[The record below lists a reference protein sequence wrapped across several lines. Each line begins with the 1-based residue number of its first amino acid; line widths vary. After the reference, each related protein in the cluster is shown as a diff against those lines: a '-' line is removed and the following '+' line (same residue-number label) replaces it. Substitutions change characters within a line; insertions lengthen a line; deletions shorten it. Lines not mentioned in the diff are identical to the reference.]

1 MRVNVRFNTDYPTKS
16 QFAWRV
22 ISEGKETLVNDVRFE
37 IPCFTTSE
45 FIEGLGVKYH
55 VSADA
60 KEVEIIETFFGGC
73 SAIVIHYNTSSGYC
87 SNSNQTKNKKVAVIK

>member
-37 IPCFTTSE
+37 IPCFTTAE
-45 FIEGLGVKYH
+45 FIEGLGMKYH
-55 VSADA
+55 LSADA
-60 KEVEIIETFFGGC
+60 SVVEFQEFPDMSSTVPHPSICFTRLVTKTIKNAII
-73 SAIVIHYNTSSGYC
+73 
-87 SNSNQTKNKKVAVIK
+87 K